1 MKIENFQSASTDLR
15 IEEYFQGQTRAWG
28 MFQDRFGNIRRE
40 FVVDITGTWDGRTLV
55 LDEDFK
61 YDDGE
66 VETRRWEIEKT
77 GPSTYEGRETNAIG
91 VAHGEAKG
99 NAFHWV
105 YDYNLKV
112 GDKIWKVKFDDWMLL
127 QSDGVLLNRAEVS
140 RWGINIGTV
149 FLSFK
154 KLDSS
159 ASAKGYDRIPAQA
172 AE

>member
-1 MKIENFQSASTDLR
+1 MNIEQFQNATNDLK
-15 IEEYFQGQTRAWG
+15 IEEYFQGETRAWG

-40 FVVDITGTWDGRTLV
+40 FVVDITGTWDGRTLI

-77 GPSTYEGRETNAIG
+77 GPNSYEGREANAIG
-91 VAHGEAKG
+91 VARGESKG

-105 YDYNLKV
+105 YDYKLKV
-112 GDKIWKVKFDDWMLL
+112 GDSIWKVKFDDWMLL
-127 QSDGVLLNRAEVS
+127 QSDGVLLNKAEIS

-154 KLDSS
+154 KLPV
-159 ASAKGYDRIPAQA
+159 AGAAEIERPIPSQA